1 MGGNLSPGLAC
12 FSKYGAITISR
23 FTYFDQDSNDI
34 FYQKINLNCRYSY
47 IFLSKETVED
57 NDWEDSLQKWTA
69 EIRVL
74 AFSS

>member
-34 FYQKINLNCRYSY
+34 FYQKINLNSTYSY

-57 NDWEDSLQKWTA
+57 TSFKSSL
-69 EIRVL
+69 
-74 AFSS
+74 